1 MLKAIL
7 WIIVAILVVVV
18 LALFSVYWFDLDAK
32 LLRTMEAKAKKQ

>member
-7 WIIVAILVVVV
+7 WIMVAILVLTA

-32 LLRTMEAKAKKQ
+32 LLRAMEKNAKS